1 MQSQSVPRMRG
12 TWVYKDDHAELLDV
26 RCVIGRS
33 IASAGS
39 FHRRA
44 GGLTNQLLK
53 DHTHKKSNQ
62 LKRKEDLKTARPPP
76 VRVRG
81 LVFSARFATVNAVAT
96 VFTLVTKGIP
106 SMAQW
111 VSFDE
116 LKSRVSM
123 KDVLTHY
130 ALMQGTTE
138 KPTKRG
144 MELRLR
150 CPFHED
156 KTPSL
161 SINAETGK
169 YHCFGCHAKGGDI
182 FDFVVAKEE
191 MTAGDRTK
199 SRRKAAL
206 LIQDWFGIESNAS
219 PTPEKSAAAESS
231 APVEVVT
238 PTPEASDEGTNPPL
252 KFTFKHLDTRHSY
265 LTQDRGLQE
274 ATIDAFGLGYHSGK
288 GIMSGRV
295 VIPIHNEQG
304 ELVAYAGRWPANVGW
319 PEGSD
324 KYQLPPGFRKSRVLF
339 NLHRARE
346 HATEG
351 LIVVEGFFTV
361 FEFFQRGRKNVVA
374 LMGSSMS
381 KEQERLIVETVGPR
395 GRVLLALDN
404 DEAGRKGS
412 EDAVN
417 RLRSQVFVREMAL

>member
-1 MQSQSVPRMRG
+1 M
-12 TWVYKDDHAELLDV
+12 
-26 RCVIGRS
+26 
-33 IASAGS
+33 
-39 FHRRA
+39 
-44 GGLTNQLLK
+44 
-53 DHTHKKSNQ
+53 
-62 LKRKEDLKTARPPP
+62 
-76 VRVRG
+76 
-81 LVFSARFATVNAVAT
+81 FSARFVTVNIAVNYNHQ
-96 VFTLVTKGIP
+96 VTKGIP

-116 LKSRVSM
+116 VKNRVSF
-123 KDVLTHY
+123 KEVLEHY
-130 ALMQGTTE
+130 ALIQGTTE

-182 FDFVVAKEE
+182 IDFVVSKEQIA
-191 MTAGDRTK
+191 AGDRTK
-199 SRRKAAL
+199 GRRQASL
-206 LIQDWFGIESNAS
+206 LIQDWFGLGPGSGS
-219 PTPEKSAAAESS
+219 PPETPATADDAAPAED
-231 APVEVVT
+231 VT
-238 PTPEASDEGTNPPL
+238 PPPEVPEGPVNPPL
-252 KFTFKHLDTRHSY
+252 KFAFKYLDTRHTY
-265 LTQDRGLQE
+265 LTQDRGLTDS
-274 ATIDAFGLGYHSGK
+274 TIEFFGLGYHAGK
-288 GIMSGRV
+288 GIMHGRV

-304 ELVAYAGRWPANVGW
+304 ELIAYAGRWPADEGW
-319 PEGSD
+319 PEQSQ
-324 KYQLPPGFRKSRVLF
+324 KYQLPPGFRKSHVLF

-361 FEFFQRGRKNVVA
+361 FEFFERGRKNVVA

-381 KEQERLIVETVGPR
+381 QEQERLIVETVGPK

>member
-1 MQSQSVPRMRG
+1 
-12 TWVYKDDHAELLDV
+12 
-26 RCVIGRS
+26 
-33 IASAGS
+33 
-39 FHRRA
+39 
-44 GGLTNQLLK
+44 
-53 DHTHKKSNQ
+53 
-62 LKRKEDLKTARPPP
+62 
-76 VRVRG
+76 
-81 LVFSARFATVNAVAT
+81 
-96 VFTLVTKGIP
+96 
-106 SMAQW
+106 
-111 VSFDE
+111 
-116 LKSRVSM
+116 
-123 KDVLTHY
+123 VLTHY

-138 KPTKRG
+138 KPTKGG

-169 YHCFGCHAKGGDI
+169 FHCFGCHTKGGDI

-191 MTAGDRTK
+191 IAAGDRTK
-199 SRRKAAL
+199 SRRQAAL
-206 LIQDWFGIESNAS
+206 LIQGWFGVHAEAT
-219 PTPEKSAAAESS
+219 PAPEKSAAAEHS
-231 APVEVVT
+231 APVKDVKPSE
-238 PTPEASDEGTNPPL
+238 EGIAEELGNPPL
-252 KFTFKHLDTRHSY
+252 TFTFKHLNNRHQY
-265 LTQDRGLQE
+265 LTQDRGLAQE
-274 ATIDAFGLGYHSGK
+274 TIDTFGLGYHSGK

-304 ELVAYAGRWPANVGW
+304 ELVAYAGRWPADAGW
-319 PEGSD
+319 PEGAD

-346 HATEG
+346 HATDG

-381 KEQERLIVETVGPR
+381 KEQERLIAETVGPK